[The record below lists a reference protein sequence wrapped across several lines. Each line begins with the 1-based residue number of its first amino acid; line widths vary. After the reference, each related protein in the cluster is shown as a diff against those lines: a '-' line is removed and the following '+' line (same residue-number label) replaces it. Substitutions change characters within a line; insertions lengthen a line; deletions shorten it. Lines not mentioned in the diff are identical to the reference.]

1 MLSMAGRGESPA
13 RKSIIPHSPGKSSGR
28 PEKAWRTAIIPQN
41 GGKKMTVEKNG
52 KLYEV
57 YERKTIWSVILKSG
71 ALTVNIQVPKDIC
84 VTFEEVKEYIQ
95 KDDMF

>member
-1 MLSMAGRGESPA
+1 
-13 RKSIIPHSPGKSSGR
+13 
-28 PEKAWRTAIIPQN
+28 
-41 GGKKMTVEKNG
+41 MTVEKNG
-52 KLYEV
+52 KQYEV

-84 VTFEEVKEYIQ
+84 ATFEEVKEYIQ